1 MAIAGGLHVNY
12 ALVLLWIAAIASLP
26 GCSPTVKSFDGKQL
40 NLKQY
45 AFIALYAGT
54 DDVIRLRCDR
64 RTEDNEGCLRGA
76 SIHFPELNKSC
87 YGSWWVK
94 KQYGEWQIVI
104 EWHKDREF
112 LPHCIRLPDAAV
124 FKTADFR

>member
-1 MAIAGGLHVNY
+1 MEGIFES
-12 ALVLLWIAAIASLP
+12 LLLEPHPEHAEKFRIIDGDRRWTTRELCLGFTGIAAIASLP

-76 SIHFPELNKSC
+76 SI
-87 YGSWWVK
+87 
-94 KQYGEWQIVI
+94 
-104 EWHKDREF
+104 
-112 LPHCIRLPDAAV
+112 
-124 FKTADFR
+124 